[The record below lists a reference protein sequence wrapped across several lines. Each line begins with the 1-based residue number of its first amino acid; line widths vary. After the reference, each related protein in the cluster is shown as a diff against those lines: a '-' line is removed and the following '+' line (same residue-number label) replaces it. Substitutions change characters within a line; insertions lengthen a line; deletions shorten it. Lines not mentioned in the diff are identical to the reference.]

1 MGQSKR
7 WWSGSAVAALSLCAG
22 LALAAGTANASTV
35 TYDFSP
41 GASAT
46 GDGDSSTF
54 SGYFTYN
61 TVSGDVT
68 APIGIT
74 VGGTDAGTYD
84 TLISGGISGLYIA
97 TNASTGD
104 QIDIY
109 LAAVLNG
116 TSPDNLSTVYW
127 GTVSSPPTAD
137 FPHSATE
144 TGFVSPTPL
153 PATLPLF
160 AGGLGFV
167 GYLTGR
173 KKRKAGQ
180 ALAAA

>member
-1 MGQSKR
+1 MRRIDLLGLLCVFV
-7 WWSGSAVAALSLCAG
+7 GVCLVAAAPAS
-22 LALAAGTANASTV
+22 AATV

-46 GDGDSSTF
+46 GSGDSSTF

-74 VGGTDAGTYD
+74 VGGTDAGTYN

-97 TNASTGD
+97 TSAITGD

-109 LAAVLNG
+109 LAANLNG

-127 GTVSSPPTAD
+127 GTVSSPPTGSS
-137 FPHSATE
+137 PHSATE
-144 TGFVSPTPL
+144 IGFVAPTPL

-160 AGGLGFV
+160 AGGAGLIG
-167 GYLTGR
+167 LLMRRR
-173 KKRKAGQ
+173 KKAA

>member
-1 MGQSKR
+1 MRQSKQ
-7 WWSGSAVAALSLCAG
+7 WWSGSVVAALSLCAG

-46 GDGDSSTF
+46 GGGDSSTF
-54 SGYFTYN
+54 SGYFTYD
-61 TVSGDVT
+61 TSTHDVT

-84 TLISGGISGLYIA
+84 TLISGGNAGLYIA
-97 TNASTGD
+97 TNTTTGD

-109 LAAVLNG
+109 LATFLNG
-116 TSPDNLSTVYW
+116 TSPDTLSTVYW
-127 GTVSSPPTAD
+127 GTVAD
-137 FPHSATE
+137 PATVQSTTE

-153 PATLPLF
+153 PAALPLF